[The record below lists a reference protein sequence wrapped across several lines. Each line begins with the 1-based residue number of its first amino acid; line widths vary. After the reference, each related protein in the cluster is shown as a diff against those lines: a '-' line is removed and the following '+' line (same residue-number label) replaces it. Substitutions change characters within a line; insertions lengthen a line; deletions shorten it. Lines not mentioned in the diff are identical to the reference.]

1 MTRHVMKK
9 GFWATGFIITALI
22 LLTLKV
28 VVNDPEPIQ
37 SQTRFLMDTYCTIQ
51 VPGSIEVLGAIEQ
64 AFNRIEEIDEKFN
77 ALNPESPVYDFN
89 NKNTSITDEEI
100 VGLVNTAL
108 QISERSGGKYDVTI
122 FPLIDLWGFF
132 SESPVLP
139 RREKL
144 NELLKVVGYG
154 NLTIENGK
162 LEKKEEETKI
172 DLGSI
177 AKGYAIGE
185 AGKVLT
191 SAGITSGL
199 IDAGGDIYALG
210 TNYGKPWKIGIRNP
224 HGEGVVGTLELS
236 DMAVI
241 TSGDY
246 ERFFEKDG
254 IKYHHILDPITGYP
268 AEGIASVTVI
278 SHDPASADAW
288 STALFIM
295 GKEKGL
301 EILEDLQSLEVL
313 MITDDG
319 EKIYSSGVQV
329 EKQIVELQED
339 SR

>member
-1 MTRHVMKK
+1 MARLVMKK
-9 GFWATGFIITALI
+9 GFWVAGLIIITLI
-22 LLTLKV
+22 LLTINCVL
-28 VVNDPEPIQ
+28 NDPEPIQ

-51 VPGSIEVLGAIEQ
+51 VPGNIEVLGAIEQ

-89 NKNTSITDEEI
+89 NGNTAITDEEI
-100 VGLVNTAL
+100 VALVNTAL
-108 QISERSGGKYDVTI
+108 QISEKSGGKYDVTI

-132 SESPVLP
+132 SESPELP

-144 NELLKVVGYG
+144 NEVLKVVGYR
-154 NLTIENGK
+154 NLTIKNGI
-162 LEKKEEETKI
+162 LDKKEEETKI

-191 SAGITSGL
+191 SAGIKSGL

-210 TNYGKPWKIGIRNP
+210 TNYGKPWVIGIRNP
-224 HGEGVVGTLELS
+224 RGEGVVGTLELS

-254 IKYHHILDPITGYP
+254 VKYHHILDPTTGYP

-278 SHDPASADAW
+278 SHEPAFADAW

-301 EILEDLQSLEVL
+301 EILKDLQSLEVL
-313 MITDDG
+313 MITDEG
-319 EKIYSSGVQV
+319 EQIYSSGMKV
-329 EKQIVELQED
+329 EKQVVN
-339 SR
+339 

>member
-1 MTRHVMKK
+1 MARQVMKK
-9 GFWATGFIITALI
+9 GFWIAGLIIITLI
-22 LLTLKV
+22 LLTINCVL
-28 VVNDPEPIQ
+28 NDPEPIQ

-51 VPGSIEVLGAIEQ
+51 VPGNIEVLGAIEQ

-89 NKNTSITDEEI
+89 NSNEAITDEEI
-100 VGLVNTAL
+100 VALVTTAL
-108 QISERSGGKYDVTI
+108 QISEKSGGMYDITI

-132 SESPVLP
+132 SESPELP

-144 NELLKVVGYG
+144 NKVLKVVGYG
-154 NLTIENGK
+154 NLTIKNGI
-162 LEKKEEETKI
+162 LNKKEEDTKI

-177 AKGYAIGE
+177 AKGYAIDE

-191 SAGITSGL
+191 RAGIKSGL

-210 TNYGKPWKIGIRNP
+210 TNYGKPWVIGIRNP
-224 HGEGVVGTLELS
+224 RGEGVSGTLEVS

-246 ERFFEKDG
+246 ERFFETDG
-254 IKYHHILDPITGYP
+254 VKYHHILDPTTGYP

-278 SHDPASADAW
+278 SHDPAFADAW
-288 STALFIM
+288 STALFIL

-313 MITDDG
+313 MITDEG
-319 EKIYSSGVQV
+319 EQIYSSGMKV
-329 EKQIVELQED
+329 EKQVVD
-339 SR
+339 